1 MPACASNKNRLT
13 RRLSILHGIQHLP
26 GAPDWFHLVLACSVH
41 LGSSLCGL
49 DWGITL
55 LAVNEVLELLAHRT
69 IETFSI
75 RSLPRVTEFNTSS
88 SLHCLLFIHLYKS
101 RKGPLTSPTFFS
113 SSRQGKEHIG
123 LPRYPHSALVT
134 LSPPPSPW
142 ISFQDPMSC
151 TSSRSEV
158 C

>member
-1 MPACASNKNRLT
+1 MGMIRLTVCARMPACASNENRST

-75 RSLPRVTEFNTSS
+75 RSLPALS
-88 SLHCLLFIHLYKS
+88 SLTLLLPF
-101 RKGPLTSPTFFS
+101 TAASP
-113 SSRQGKEHIG
+113 
-123 LPRYPHSALVT
+123 
-134 LSPPPSPW
+134 
-142 ISFQDPMSC
+142 
-151 TSSRSEV
+151 
-158 C
+158 